1 MTIQFITTNAGKFAE
16 VSERLA
22 QANIKVAHLD
32 RSYPEIQTDRLE
44 KVLKYAAA
52 GLDDEVKGDYL
63 IDDSGLFIE
72 ALGSFPGVYSAF
84 VQKKL
89 GNKGIL
95 KLLTGEAYRAAFFE
109 TVFLLRQGD
118 EHEVFHGECRGTIA
132 DAERGRN
139 GFGYDPLFIPEGET
153 RTFGEMSLKEK
164 NAISH
169 RARAVDALLAH
180 LTAPKER
187 S

>member
-16 VSERLA
+16 VSEQCAAANVRLVHA
-22 QANIKVAHLD
+22 D

-44 KVLKYAAA
+44 KVLRFAAT

-89 GNKGIL
+89 GNRGIL
-95 KLLTGEAYRAAFFE
+95 KLMAGERYRAAFFE
-109 TVFLLRQGD
+109 TVLLLRQGE
-118 EHEVFHGECRGTIA
+118 EHEVFHGQCRGTIA
-132 DAERGRN
+132 DAERGKG
-139 GFGYDPLFIPEGET
+139 GFGYDPIFIPEGET
-153 RTFGEMSLKEK
+153 RTFAEMTVAEK
-164 NAISH
+164 NKISH
-169 RARAVDALLAH
+169 RARAVQALLAH
-180 LTAPKER
+180 LAAPNEP
-187 S
+187 

>member
-1 MTIQFITTNAGKFAE
+1 M
-16 VSERLA
+16 V
-22 QANIKVAHLD
+22 HLD

-44 KVLKYAAA
+44 KVLKYAAT

-89 GNKGIL
+89 GNRGIL
-95 KLLTGEAYRAAFFE
+95 KLMAGEKYRAAFFE

-118 EHEVFHGECRGTIA
+118 EHEVFHGQCRGTIA
-132 DAERGRN
+132 EAERGKG
-139 GFGYDPLFIPEGET
+139 GFGYDPIFIPEGDT
-153 RTFGEMSLKEK
+153 RTFAEMTVVEK
-164 NAISH
+164 NKISH
-169 RARAVDALLAH
+169 RGRAVEALLVH
-180 LTAPKER
+180 LGATKEP
-187 S
+187 

>member
-16 VSERLA
+16 VSEQCA
-22 QANIKVAHLD
+22 AANVKLVHMD

-44 KVLKYAAA
+44 KVLKYAAT

-95 KLLTGEAYRAAFFE
+95 KLMAGENYRAAFFE
-109 TVFLLRQGD
+109 TVLLIRQGD
-118 EHEVFHGECRGTIA
+118 EHEVFHGQCRGTIA
-132 DAERGRN
+132 EAERGKG
-139 GFGYDPLFIPEGET
+139 GFGYDPIFVPEGET
-153 RTFGEMSLKEK
+153 RTFGEMTVAEK
-164 NAISH
+164 NKISH

-180 LTAPKER
+180 LTAPKEP
-187 S
+187 

>member
-16 VSERLA
+16 VSERLGA
-22 QANIKVAHLD
+22 ANVKVAHLD

-44 KVLKYAAA
+44 KVLRYAAA

-84 VQKKL
+84 VQKKI

-95 KLLTGEAYRAAFFE
+95 KLMAGETYRAAFFE
-109 TVFLLRQGD
+109 TVLLLRRGD
-118 EHEVFHGECRGTIA
+118 EHEVFHGQCRGTIA
-132 DAERGRN
+132 DTERGKG
-139 GFGYDPLFIPEGET
+139 GFGYDPLFVPEGET
-153 RTFGEMSLKEK
+153 RTFAEMSLPEK

-180 LTAPKER
+180 LAQPKEP
-187 S
+187 